1 MDARQALSS
10 IENCGYAMQGLCGY
24 ESQGLWWCAMQG
36 LWGYAMQGA
45 LNALESVPVSLALD
59 KEEKE
64 T

>member
-10 IENCGYAMQGLCGY
+10 IEKCGYAMQVFCGYAMQGLCGY
-24 ESQGLWWCAMQG
+24 ESQGLW
-36 LWGYAMQGA
+36 GYALQGA

>member
-24 ESQGLWWCAMQG
+24 ESQG